1 LRKANQLRKSIIPG
15 KAGGGVLARCL
26 GVSPTFLVKVEILFP
41 VRAQVFPLPIVRPED
56 RKIRVLGE
64 GQGLL
69 RLDDPHPLLAAFPFS
84 LDTGQAIE
92 KAIQVIKY
100 E

>member
-1 LRKANQLRKSIIPG
+1 MFHSPRHKPNTLRKANQLRKSIIPG

-26 GVSPTFLVKVEILFP
+26 GVSP
-41 VRAQVFPLPIVRPED
+41 
-56 RKIRVLGE
+56 KIRVLGE

-84 LDTGQAIE
+84 LDTGQEIE